1 MKVSSSAAINLIA
14 QKLSYGICPFR
25 ASLPYV
31 PDFRKKFCP
40 KMWLKIAMKIEEFH
54 VST

>member
-1 MKVSSSAAINLIA
+1 MKVNSSGAINLSA
-14 QKLSYGICPFR
+14 QQLSESICPFW

-40 KMWLKIAMKIEEFH
+40 KMWLKIAIKIENFH